1 MTQPIDAVGFNAAAP
16 NGDIAALG
24 RVLDRQV
31 ELGCEACELTAAT
44 LDAVADCRLVPARVD
59 AVRRTLAPYR
69 LRWTLHAPIPINLMD
84 EDHRDWQLR
93 AAKAALELG
102 DALDARTVVLHPG
115 RVHPGRWAEAGDD
128 LLARE
133 RETLFALGER
143 ARALGVVVA
152 YENLSPNPK
161 VVAGAE
167 TSYALDPAA
176 LAAQLGALDHPHV
189 RACLDVSHAQ
199 QGAGLLGFEL
209 HAALA
214 RLGPW
219 IAHLHFSDSTGV
231 PLTLANDGRPETMHW
246 FGAGDMHAPPGWG
259 RIDFAGMARATR
271 ARPGSTMIIELRP
284 NVRTH
289 AEAATLAAARTFAA
303 AVTPA

>member
-1 MTQPIDAVGFNAAAP
+1 MTHLIDAIGFNAAAP
-16 NGDIAALG
+16 DGDLAGLA

-44 LDAVADCRLVPARVD
+44 LDAVADCRLVPERVD
-59 AVRRTLAPYR
+59 AVRRTLRAYD

-84 EDHRDWQLR
+84 EGHRDWQLR
-93 AAKAALELG
+93 AATAALELG

-115 RVHPGRWAEAGDD
+115 RVHPGRWAEVPDD

-152 YENLSPNPK
+152 YENLSPNPR
-161 VVAGAE
+161 VIAGAE

-176 LAAQLGALDHPHV
+176 LAAQLAALDHPHIL
-189 RACLDVSHAQ
+189 ACLDVSHAR
-199 QGAGLLGFEL
+199 QGAGLQGFDL
-209 HAALA
+209 HAAVA

-231 PLTLANDGRPETMHW
+231 PLTIANDGRPETMHW

-259 RIDFAGMARATR
+259 RIDFNGMARASR
-271 ARPGSTMIIELRP
+271 ARPGSGMIIELRP

-289 AEAATLAAARTFAA
+289 AEAATLEAARTFAA

>member
-1 MTQPIDAVGFNAAAP
+1 MTPPIDAIGFNAAAP
-16 NGDIAALG
+16 NGDLAALG

-93 AAKAALELG
+93 AATAALELG
-102 DALDARTVVLHPG
+102 DALDARIVVLHPG
-115 RVHPGRWAEAGDD
+115 RVHPGRWAEARDD

-152 YENLSPNPK
+152 YENLSPNPR

-176 LAAQLGALDHPHV
+176 LAAQLDALDHPNV

-199 QGAGLLGFEL
+199 QGAGLQGFEL
-209 HAALA
+209 HAAVA

-231 PLTLANDGRPETMHW
+231 PLTIANDGRPETMHW

-259 RIDFAGMARATR
+259 RIDFEGMARATR
-271 ARPGSTMIIELRP
+271 ARPGSGS
-284 NVRTH
+284 RTGIH
-289 AEAATLAAARTFAA
+289 SR
-303 AVTPA
+303 